1 MKHIQ
6 IHVPCLHCN
15 TSQVNLYNNICN
27 TGAILCFVSSNHFW
41 TILIMSVPWFY
52 FSIIWMIEH
61 VLVFFC
67 VISHI
72 FSLLSGLFLE
82 GHKRPWKANR
92 RTILFR
98 AWNDHL
104 LESISFIIGPKFRW
118 NGNLKIRVK
127 SSNPPHL
134 GRRSKIQNE
143 QIELNDKIFRI
154 FIITKNLPSLSPI
167 WSPHFADH
175 YGAHTWK
182 SGNFR

>member
-1 MKHIQ
+1 MILF
-6 IHVPCLHCN
+6 LHYLNDRTC
-15 TSQVNLYNNICN
+15 
-27 TGAILCFVSSNHFW
+27 SSF
-41 TILIMSVPWFY
+41 L
-52 FSIIWMIEH
+52 
-61 VLVFFC
+61 C

-154 FIITKNLPSLSPI
+154 FIITQNLPSPQPYLIAP
-167 WSPHFADH
+167 
-175 YGAHTWK
+175 
-182 SGNFR
+182 FRRSFRSHLKIREFSIGKFWMKKMLRRRFFYDMQNE